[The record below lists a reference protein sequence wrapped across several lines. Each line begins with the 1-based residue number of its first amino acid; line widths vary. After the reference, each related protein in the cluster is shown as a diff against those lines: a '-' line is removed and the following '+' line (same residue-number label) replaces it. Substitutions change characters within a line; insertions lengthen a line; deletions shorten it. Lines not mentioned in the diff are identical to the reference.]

1 MPGFK
6 LGETITRG
14 NTMVRKSLL
23 VMSLALVFIL
33 GGASNAFA
41 REYADIYMD
50 STRDS
55 MEKADV
61 KAVLFPHWFHRIRFK
76 CKVCHEDIFKMKRGS
91 NNISMR
97 RIMEGEACGVCHNG
111 QIAWEALYC
120 ERCHSTEFE
129 PRQ

>member
-1 MPGFK
+1 MIHKFFFSIW
-6 LGETITRG
+6 L
-14 NTMVRKSLL
+14 
-23 VMSLALVFIL
+23 IL
-33 GGASNAFA
+33 MLIVGGASSVSA

-50 STRDS
+50 STRES

-76 CKVCHEDIFKMKRGS
+76 CKVCHENIFIMKRGH
-91 NNISMR
+91 NNVSMR

-120 ERCHSTEFE
+120 ERCHSAEFE
-129 PRQ
+129 VKKTANAAR